1 MSGQGS
7 DGQKAN
13 ATEKQLGQSLL
24 DKGGKSAEQVESLLR
39 FLTYLVLSK
48 EQMSPEEY
56 KKTLGGGKTDQTQQ
70 PKVTEQTKKSLLE
83 LLRSDPNLRETIF
96 GNASE

>member
-7 DGQKAN
+7 DGKLAST
-13 ATEKQLGQSLL
+13 TEKQMSQSLL
-24 DKGGKSAEQVESLLR
+24 DKSGNSSEQVESLLR

-56 KKTLGGGKTDQTQQ
+56 KKTLGGGK
-70 PKVTEQTKKSLLE
+70 
-83 LLRSDPNLRETIF
+83 SD
-96 GNASE
+96 